1 MPAARRTV
9 EVAARRGRRPTFEPV
24 EPDGIRANL
33 SEDDLELL
41 RSLPAQLR
49 KVLESAER
57 DPANDRLFPPAYLD
71 VEDIESEEEFQRLA
85 HDDLV
90 NAKLEA
96 VDLVVKSLERAEAE
110 QGRPLGGRRW
120 TVELSGE
127 ETAAWLGVLNDVRL
141 TLGVR
146 LEITEDF
153 TGDIDERDPRA
164 PALHLLD
171 YLGWLEE
178 HLLMAITAGSDAG

>member
-1 MPAARRTV
+1 MS
-9 EVAARRGRRPTFEPV
+9 ARRGRRQTFEPL
-24 EPDGIRANL
+24 GKGALRATL
-33 SEDDLELL
+33 SEDELELL
-41 RSLPAQLR
+41 RSLPVQLR
-49 KVLESAER
+49 KVLETAER

-71 VEDIESEEEFQRLA
+71 IEDIESEEEFQRLA

-90 NAKLEA
+90 AAKLEA
-96 VDLVVKSLERAEAE
+96 VELVTKSLERVEPERARAV
-110 QGRPLGGRRW
+110 GGRRW
-120 TVELSGE
+120 SVDLSAE
-127 ETAAWLGVLNDVRL
+127 ESAAWLGVLNDVRL

-153 TGDIDERDPRA
+153 TGVIDESDPRA

-178 HLLMAITAGSDAG
+178 HLLMAITDGEAAG

>member
-1 MPAARRTV
+1 MS
-9 EVAARRGRRPTFEPV
+9 ARRGRRPTFEPV
-24 EPDGIRANL
+24 EPDGMRATL
-33 SEDDLELL
+33 SEDELELL

-71 VEDIESEEEFQRLA
+71 IEDIESEEEFQRLA
-85 HDDLV
+85 RDDLV
-90 NAKLEA
+90 AAKLEA
-96 VDLVVKSLERAEAE
+96 VELVTKSLERAEPE
-110 QGRPLGGRRW
+110 HGRALGGKRW
-120 TVELSGE
+120 TVELSAE

-153 TGDIDERDPRA
+153 TGDIDESDPRA

-178 HLLMAITAGSDAG
+178 HLLMALTAGND